1 LDADKEGF
9 LRSETSLIQTIGR
22 AARNVNGKVIM
33 YADNITQ
40 SMERAIDET
49 YRRRNIQMEYNRRH
63 GITPESVKKAI
74 HDITEMLKVAEDE
87 PVYRLDEAAM
97 SHKEAAKLIRTLEDE
112 MYKAA
117 QALEFEQAAELRDKI
132 RDLRKRFTR

>member
-1 LDADKEGF
+1 
-9 LRSETSLIQTIGR
+9 
-22 AARNVNGKVIM
+22 
-33 YADNITQ
+33 
-40 SMERAIDET
+40 
-49 YRRRNIQMEYNRRH
+49 
-63 GITPESVKKAI
+63 
-74 HDITEMLKVAEDE
+74 
-87 PVYRLDEAAM
+87 M